1 VSHTA
6 PASVAMPAASSA
18 GHALEV
24 AIEDDRW
31 SEHPF
36 AAEAAESAIAAM
48 LASGASGIKRFGAA
62 TVLLDNDAHV
72 AALNMDFR
80 GKPQA
85 TNVLSFPSG
94 ALSGTG
100 AAVPGDPTYA
110 GDVIIARETVEREAS
125 EMGIPVIHHL
135 QHLVIHGLLH
145 LVGYDHLTDRDAAVM
160 EALETRILATL
171 GVADPYAD

>member
-1 VSHTA
+1 VSQPA
-6 PASVAMPAASSA
+6 PIAAVPATED
-18 GHALEV
+18 GGIEIV
-24 AIEDDRW
+24 IEDDRW
-31 SEHPF
+31 CEHPDVAQ
-36 AAEAAESAIAAM
+36 AAERAVQA
-48 LASGASGIKRFGAA
+48 LCASPMPRIELLRAA

-72 AALNMDFR
+72 AALNKDFR

-94 ALSGTG
+94 ET
-100 AAVPGDPTYA
+100 AVPRGAPGYA
-110 GDVIIARETVEREAS
+110 GDIIIARETVEREAQ
-125 EMGIPVIHHL
+125 EMGIPVVHHL

-145 LVGYDHLTDRDAAVM
+145 LVGYDHINDGDAAEM